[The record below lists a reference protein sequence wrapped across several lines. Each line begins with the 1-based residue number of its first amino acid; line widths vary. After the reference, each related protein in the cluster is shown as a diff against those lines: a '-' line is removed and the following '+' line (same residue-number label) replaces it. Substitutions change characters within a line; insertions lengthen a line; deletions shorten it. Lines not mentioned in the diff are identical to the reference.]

1 MNTDTEILFLPFRD
15 GSLSLPSR
23 IVMAPMTRAF
33 SPSGVPG
40 PNVAQ
45 YYARRAAA
53 GVGLVLTE
61 GVWIDH
67 HAAGNDANVPR
78 LFGEDAL
85 EGWRHVVQA
94 VHAAGGRI
102 APQLWHVG
110 MTRKPEL
117 ENLYARVEE
126 DLSLKFSPSG
136 VVTPGERVGSGSS
149 DAKILAVI
157 GAYARAAEAAKAI
170 GFDAVEIHG
179 AHGYAVDQFFW
190 DKTNLREDRWGGPRL
205 ADRVRFGVEL
215 VRACRQR
222 VGPDFPIIFRFSQW
236 KLQDYAAQ
244 LAETP
249 EELAELLLPLAD
261 AGVDIFHASQRR
273 FREPAFAGSELNLAG
288 WARKLTGKPAI
299 SIGSVGLSRDL
310 LDTFASNEPTS
321 VEGVNELVERME
333 AGEFDLVAVGR
344 ALISDPEWAL
354 KVRDARPETIMSYS
368 PDALRK
374 LV

>member
-1 MNTDTEILFLPFRD
+1 
-15 GSLSLPSR
+15 
-23 IVMAPMTRAF
+23 MAPMTRAF
-33 SPSGVPG
+33 SPGGVPG
-40 PNVAQ
+40 TDVAQ
-45 YYARRAAA
+45 YYVRRAAA
-53 GVGLVLTE
+53 GVGLILTE

-67 HAAGNDANVPR
+67 AAASNDANVPR

-85 EGWRHVVQA
+85 EGWCGVVKA
-94 VHAAGGRI
+94 VHAVGGRI

-117 ENLYARVEE
+117 EHLYDKVEE
-126 DLSLKFSPSG
+126 DLTVKFSPSG
-136 VVTPGERVGSGSS
+136 VVTPGERIGTGSTEEE
-149 DAKILAVI
+149 ILAVI
-157 GAYARAAEAAKAI
+157 DAYARAAEAARAI

-190 DKTNLREDRWGGPRL
+190 GKTNLREDRWGGPDL
-205 ADRVRFGVEL
+205 ADRARFGVEL
-215 VRACRQR
+215 VKACRER

-236 KLQDYAAQ
+236 KLQDYSAR

-249 EELAELLLPLAD
+249 EELAELLHPLAE

-273 FREPAFAGSELNLAG
+273 FREPAFSGSALNLAG

-299 SIGSVGLSRDL
+299 SVGSVGLSRDL
-310 LDTFASNEPTS
+310 LDTFASSEPTL
-321 VEGVNELVERME
+321 VEGVSELLERME
-333 AGEFDLVAVGR
+333 ADEFDLIAVGR

-354 KVRDARPETIMSYS
+354 KVRDARAEAITPYS
-368 PDALRK
+368 PEALRE